1 MIDPSALIHRLDELR
16 AELAEGERALRELD
30 ARRDELV
37 ADLLRLS
44 GAVRVLSEVVAAQP
58 AEVPV
63 GSSRSR
69 GSA

>member
-58 AEVPV
+58 AEVAVAP
-63 GSSRSR
+63 
-69 GSA
+69 